1 MIKIYSKDEIE
12 RIADSGKILAKV
24 FGELKKEIKIGVS
37 LKYLDQIAYK
47 SIKKAGAEPAFLG
60 YQPEGAEHP
69 FPYTVCASINEVIVH
84 GRPSDYKLK
93 SGDVLKIDCGVKY
106 KGYYSDSAFTF
117 IIDKVP
123 KEVEKLVKATYLA
136 LEEGI
141 KQARAGNRLGDIG
154 WAIENTAK
162 KFGVKVIRELTGHGI
177 GKNLHEDPTIYNFGP
192 SPFSKRVSKGET
204 ELKTGMVLAI
214 EPMFSLGADKI
225 VQKKDESWATAD
237 GSLSAHFEHTVAITE
252 KGSRILT

>member
-12 RIADSGKILAKV
+12 RLADSGKILAKV
-24 FGELKKEIKIGVS
+24 FGELKKEIKIGIS
-37 LKYLDQIAYK
+37 LKYLNQVAYK
-47 SIKKAGAEPAFLG
+47 LIKEAGAEPAFFG

-69 FPYTVCASINEVIVH
+69 FPYTICASLNEVIVH

-123 KEVEKLVKATYLA
+123 KEAEKLVKATYLA

-154 WAIENTAK
+154 WAIEKTAK
-162 KFGVKVIRELTGHGI
+162 KFGVGTIKELTGHGI
-177 GKNLHEDPTIYNFGP
+177 GKNLHEDPVIYNFG
-192 SPFSKRVSKGET
+192 KKGQGI

-214 EPMFSLGADKI
+214 EPMFSFGVEKI

-252 KGSRILT
+252 KGPRILT